1 MPKHYPALAVILIAC
16 VLVVVG
22 CQQPSPVAP
31 TEVTIAGPRAIDVG
45 QSVTFAAAIEPV
57 TTTVPLT
64 YLWEATGNTP
74 ISVTSGL
81 TGTATFT
88 WAEPGEHTVTL
99 TVSNASGKTSRAY
112 RFVVARPLPADPLAA
127 IETTADQQA
136 AIKTQHM
143 DMNMQFNLKLDGLT
157 GDQAQAAALFKNFR
171 ANLNLSGDMDNVKQD
186 FDLKGD
192 LDLGPLTAFL
202 TQGEDMLEFEVV
214 KVGDKMYTKA
224 NVGETAGEW
233 QEQDV
238 PLPTNTESTDN
249 PLNPE
254 MIASLLKQSSQVEKF
269 ADEKIGA
276 VDTYHFKVKLNPEAL
291 IDSIAKLAQSTGA
304 AVDETQLTEVNKIL
318 KDAVL
323 EVDVWVGK
331 QDLLIRQSKIHF
343 NLNLEDIPDQ
353 PGATALIDLAL
364 TTTATKINDPVTIT
378 APK

>member
-1 MPKHYPALAVILIAC
+1 
-16 VLVVVG
+16 
-22 CQQPSPVAP
+22 
-31 TEVTIAGPRAIDVG
+31 
-45 QSVTFAAAIEPV
+45 
-57 TTTVPLT
+57 
-64 YLWEATGNTP
+64 
-74 ISVTSGL
+74 
-81 TGTATFT
+81 
-88 WAEPGEHTVTL
+88 
-99 TVSNASGKTSRAY
+99 
-112 RFVVARPLPADPLAA
+112 
-127 IETTADQQA
+127 
-136 AIKTQHM
+136 
-143 DMNMQFNLKLDGLT
+143 
-157 GDQAQAAALFKNFR
+157 
-171 ANLNLSGDMDNVKQD
+171 
-186 FDLKGD
+186 
-192 LDLGPLTAFL
+192 
-202 TQGEDMLEFEVV
+202 
-214 KVGDKMYTKA
+214 MYTKA

-254 MIASLLKQSSQVEKF
+254 MIASLLRQSSQVEKF

-364 TTTATKINDPVTIT
+364 TTTATKINEPVTIT